1 MSNVKFAEVKDAF
14 IKLKSYTYYENFS
27 IGLKSKL
34 AEFESNNFESKLR
47 NLTED
52 LNNYGR
58 ISAVTNIERDIKK
71 ISYYL
76 TPKKFK
82 EDPIDET
89 NSFYFSNQNKRKR
102 YEIDAI
108 NKVTPFIDCSIEIH
122 IATILWILRVGRKID
137 QKLSRNCYGN
147 RLAEKKSR
155 ATILNPDLKLFT
167 RYYLSYNRW
176 RDAAIQAAKKQ
187 YRKGNDVAILNLD
200 VQSYFNSID
209 LDVATI
215 KTNTKYHWINDI
227 LAKIHSQY
235 STILKKDGFVNSDT
249 IALPIGL
256 ISSNILANY
265 YLASLDTLIES
276 KVQPVYYG
284 RYVDDIL
291 IVFANPTIDKASK
304 TFVSDFIEQELSFK
318 AKRQILGVKH
328 QCSILREDENNFKI
342 VVNNNPLKF
351 QLSKVKLYHLHKEE
365 SLGLLEGFEKQIRKN
380 SSEFKFQL
388 ETADLIESF
397 EDSSY
402 DIVYGDTVNKLRS
415 VEKFNANKFG
425 ASKHLARLII
435 GTKDTSKV
443 EKRKLEKVSNKIM
456 TFFSGKRALELVALW
471 DKVFAFFVINNQP
484 AYLITFSKGL
494 LKLLTAVQ
502 FTDPNLTEH
511 QRDNIEGKLLKGLL
525 HQMTLSFAMAAAL
538 DISFFNA
545 KVINALKR
553 NLSDDMDKLLKSIS
567 ERNIKKLAHQ
577 LISSN
582 LLRQSYLPLP
592 LLNYCIQPRSHSF
605 INGKISGRTSFRLSA
620 KKLEY
625 SPRFITYNEVE
636 MFYYLQSIFFE
647 RKVPRAY
654 AKNRVDFVFKQYLTF
669 NKSKAYGIQR
679 GYFPKIDGDTSPVL
693 VSLHNDARLS
703 KIKVGIVNIHVDD
716 SLTLKSLKGTP
727 VLTFDRLDLL
737 HKILNEAIRS
747 KCQLVIFPEISV
759 PFLWLSRLTEF
770 CKRNDI
776 GIICGVEHFKNK
788 NKEAFNY
795 VATILPFATDT
806 FTNAFLDL
814 RLKIDYAPEE
824 ARILRENGFKVPSNS
839 KKELLRVYKWKD
851 VMFSVLNC
859 FELTD
864 IDKRILF
871 KGEVDFLATVEYNK
885 DIPYFSSINESLA
898 RDLHCYVIQ
907 VNTSNYGDSRITVP
921 TDSAVRDFIKL
932 KGGENIALV
941 TGSLRIDHLRE
952 FQQKTLKNKKLP
964 VYLEKKFKPLPP
976 NFVMSK
982 NRIKNQ

>member
-1 MSNVKFAEVKDAF
+1 MSNVKFAEVKDAY

-34 AEFESNNFESKLR
+34 AEFEATHFELKLR
-47 NLTED
+47 KLTED

-58 ISAVTNIERDIKK
+58 GVTITQIEKDISK

-82 EDPIDET
+82 AEPIDET
-89 NSFYFSNQNKRKR
+89 NSFYFSNQNKKKR

-108 NKVTPFIDCSIEIH
+108 NKVTPFIDCSIELH
-122 IATILWILRVGRKID
+122 IVTILWILKIGQKLD
-137 QKLSRNCYGN
+137 RKLSRNCYGN
-147 RLAEKKSR
+147 RLVEKGPK
-155 ATILNPDLKLFT
+155 ATILNPELKLFT
-167 RYYLSYNRW
+167 RYYLSYNKW

-187 YRKGNDVAILNLD
+187 YRKDNDVAILNLD

-209 LDVATI
+209 LDLATL
-215 KTNTKYHWINDI
+215 KTNKKTHWVNDI
-227 LAKIHSQY
+227 LAKLHAQY
-235 STILKKDGFVNSDT
+235 SAILKNDGFISTNAT
-249 IALPIGL
+249 ALPIGL

-265 YLASLDTLIES
+265 YLASLDSLIES
-276 KVQPVYYG
+276 KVKPVYYG

-291 IVFANPTIDKASK
+291 IVFSNPTINKKSK
-304 TFVSDFIEQELSFK
+304 TFVSDFIEQELSFSS
-318 AKRQILGVKH
+318 KRQILGVKH
-328 QCSILREDENNFKI
+328 HCSINREDDNNFNII
-342 VVNNNPLKF
+342 VNKNPLKF
-351 QLSKVKLYHLHKEE
+351 QLSKVKLYHLHKDE

-388 ETADLIESF
+388 ETSDLIESF

-435 GTKDTSKV
+435 GTKDTSKI

-456 TFFSGKRALELVALW
+456 SFFSGKRALELVGLW

-484 AYLITFSKGL
+484 ASLITFSKGL
-494 LKLLTAVQ
+494 LKLLTALE
-502 FTDPNLTEH
+502 FTDSNLTKD
-511 QRDNIEGKLLKGLL
+511 QRNNIEEKLVKGLL

-545 KVINALKR
+545 KVITSLKR
-553 NLSDDMDKLLKSIS
+553 YLSDDMDKLLKAIS

-582 LLRQSYLPLP
+582 LLRQGYLPLP
-592 LLNYCIQPRSHSF
+592 LLNYCFQPRSHSF
-605 INGKISGRTSFRLSA
+605 INGKITGRTSFRLSA
-620 KKLEY
+620 QKLEY

-636 MFYYLQSIFFE
+636 MFYYLQTTFFG
-647 RKVPRAY
+647 RNVPKEY
-654 AKNRVDFVFKQYLTF
+654 LKNRVDFVFKQYLAF
-669 NKSKAYGIQR
+669 NKSKAHVFQR
-679 GYFPKIDGDTSPVL
+679 RYFPKIEGVASPKI
-693 VSLHNDARLS
+693 VSLNNEERLS
-703 KIKVGIVNIHVDD
+703 KIKVGIVNIYVDD
-716 SLTLKSLKGTP
+716 TLTFKSLKGNP

-737 HKILNEAIRS
+737 HKVLNEAIRS
-747 KCQLVIFPEISV
+747 KCKLIIFPEISV
-759 PFLWLSRLTEF
+759 PFFWLSRLTEF
-770 CKRNDI
+770 SKRNDI

-788 NKEAFNY
+788 RDEAFNY
-795 VATILPFATDT
+795 VATILPFDT
-806 FTNAFLDL
+806 GHFTNAFLDL

-824 ARILRENGFKVPSNS
+824 ARILKENGFKVPINA
-839 KKELLRVYKWKD
+839 KNETLRVYKWKG

-864 IDKRILF
+864 IDKRIKF

-907 VNTSNYGDSRITVP
+907 VNTSNYGDSRITMP
-921 TDSAVRDFIKL
+921 TDSVVRDFIKL
-932 KGGENIALV
+932 KGGENISLV
-941 TGSLRIDHLRE
+941 TGTLRIDHLRD
-952 FQQKTLKNKKLP
+952 FQERTLNNKKLP
-964 VYLEKKFKPLPP
+964 AYLQKKFKPLPP

-982 NRIKNQ
+982 NRIKR